1 MTVYVDHARIPFRN
15 MLMNHL
21 MAGTP
26 EELREI
32 AARLGLSAYSQ
43 HPDTPKEHLDVSESK
58 RREALRLGTREM
70 TSRQMVEIVR
80 RRQAGCSRQPQTR
93 RPR

>member
-26 EELREI
+26 EEIREI
-32 AARLGLSAYSQ
+32 AARLGLSAYIQ
-43 HPDTPKEHLDVSESK
+43 HPDTPKEC
-58 RREALRLGTREM
+58 REALRLGTREM

-80 RRQAGCSRQPQTR
+80 RKQARCSRQPQTR